1 MTSKLILVTLKDG
14 IQFAGFCGPESFM
27 SSDPMEHDIYI
38 QRIYDVDDENKWS
51 SRSEKSVLITASEIQ
66 TIEF

>member
-1 MTSKLILVTLKDG
+1 
-14 IQFAGFCGPESFM
+14 M

-51 SRSEKSVLITASEIQ
+51 SRSEKGVLITASEIQ